1 MSSCPRIQYVFHHK
15 KTEMDLSLE
24 YLRPHFGQIIG
35 DPKYITECIGDLCR
49 KIVPLQTRTIASI
62 GLEELRKPTANFT
75 LQRSLIRVAK
85 FMLCEQCRCPKSRA
99 EITAKSI
106 AEKWS
111 AEGRKYLDTTLQQAR
126 KTANCS
132 IHDIRRPDNRNARTR
147 YARNL
152 GGRDGAWHSRR

>member
-1 MSSCPRIQYVFHHK
+1 
-15 KTEMDLSLE
+15 MDLSLE

-35 DPKYITECIGDLCR
+35 DPKHITECIGDMCR
-49 KIVPLQTRTIASI
+49 KIVPLQTRTTASI
-62 GLEELRKPTANFT
+62 QLEQLRKSTANFP
-75 LQRSLIRVAK
+75 LQQNLIMVAK
-85 FMLCEQCRCPKSRA
+85 FMLCDQCRCPKSRA

-132 IHDIRRPDNRNARTR
+132 IHDIRRPDKRNARTR

-152 GGRDGAWHSRR
+152 GGRDGTWHSWR

>member
-1 MSSCPRIQYVFHHK
+1 
-15 KTEMDLSLE
+15 MDLSLE

-35 DPKYITECIGDLCR
+35 DPKHITECIGDMCR
-49 KIVPLQTRTIASI
+49 KIVPLQTRTTASI
-62 GLEELRKPTANFT
+62 QLEQLRNSTANFP
-75 LQRSLIRVAK
+75 LQRSLIMVAK
-85 FMLCEQCRCPKSRA
+85 FMLCDQCRCPKSRA

-132 IHDIRRPDNRNARTR
+132 IHDIRRPDNRNVRTR

-152 GGRDGAWHSRR
+152 GGRDGTWHSRR